1 MERRILNTEIALE
14 KLLHDQ
20 IYSALQGKV
29 VEQIIRQARTGS
41 SDNYWRSNME
51 GHSFKVEKPLMSHIY
66 TLFEQVKQN
75 LNFTQ
80 EVDLYITGDSSVNAF
95 SLAAECEDEHHIV
108 NLNSALVE
116 LMTDDELKFVI
127 GHELGHLINRD
138 TALMRLIS
146 FVFPQNTIPPV
157 TLQYKIRLWQQL
169 SELVADRYG
178 YIAAGNLDSCVSAFF
193 KMASGLNISKMD
205 ISVEALLAE
214 NIKHLEY
221 FLKDKGVSRAAHPVN
236 PIRIQSLNLYA
247 SASSDEALNVEMED
261 MIGILLKLGNSEVDM
276 HLPFFIA
283 SAGLIVAN
291 ADGNVSEDEIR
302 VILENLSSYHIFPKA
317 FLNEVV
323 KMDVNKVF
331 FDSVSKILEADPGM
345 RENMFCYVVNLVISD
360 RTLDVKEIDLLYGVA
375 ENVFSYSR
383 KEAARILAN
392 LIQAN
397 YVPSVEAIY

>member
-14 KLLHDQ
+14 KLLHEQ